1 MLRCT
6 MRYRALYVD
15 SDGQRLLSYEAGEIV
30 NENAAVEAWLCADLP
45 AAFEVVQTERALE
58 DAPNDRMVTT
68 ETPATRRR
76 ARTS

>member
-45 AAFEVVQTERALE
+45 AA
-58 DAPNDRMVTT
+58 NDRMVTT